1 MGRFHA
7 VRPGQHAGSRPRP
20 EWRGPGTGPS
30 PRAGVSHHP
39 VLFPL
44 RDWGGGGFRRERVV
58 PRRRSHSRPVR
69 SWLRPG
75 LAGPFEPTRAGD
87 SAGGS
92 PRTPELGLHG
102 RTKAA
107 QTRLLDA
114 KFENKSKPREA
125 GGVPVLAKPL
135 EEPRLW
141 GGGHAQPPGRGFSGV
156 RVL

>member
-44 RDWGGGGFRRERVV
+44 RDGGGGFRRERVV
-58 PRRRSHSRPVR
+58 QRRRSHSRPVR

-114 KFENKSKPREA
+114 KFENKANLEKPGGTSA
-125 GGVPVLAKPL
+125 GQAPGGTAAL
-135 EEPRLW
+135 
-141 GGGHAQPPGRGFSGV
+141 GGGHAQPPGGGFSGV